1 MLPGAPVEH
10 FPIRHNHTFF
20 QSPKS
25 NCGNCG
31 NFHNFPL
38 FQNRIVEMGT
48 VEIYIFQKPYFLVVF
63 DVFVRCCDH
72 VGLDCAPMW
81 LPELTLRPR
90 KHRETGFSLMNVLSN
105 GRDISEVKLPLHG
118 ARFWA
123 ASIATRIRF
132 SGICRAMS

>member
-1 MLPGAPVEH
+1 MSSLCRE
-10 FPIRHNHTFF
+10 HTFF

-48 VEIYIFQKPYFLVVF
+48 VEIYIFQKQYFSLFSMFLVF
-63 DVFVRCCDH
+63 LCDVVTMWGSIALPCGFLSSHCDP
-72 VGLDCAPMW
+72 GNTEKQA
-81 LPELTLRPR
+81 
-90 KHRETGFSLMNVLSN
+90 FSLMNVLSN